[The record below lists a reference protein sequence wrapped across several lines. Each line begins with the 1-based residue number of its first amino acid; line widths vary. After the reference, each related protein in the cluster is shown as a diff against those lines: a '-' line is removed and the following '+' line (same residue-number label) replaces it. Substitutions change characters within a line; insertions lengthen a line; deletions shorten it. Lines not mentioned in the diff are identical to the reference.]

1 MLVWKNWITEK
12 RPKNSFYKKV
22 KHYKMLS
29 LFGIIPLWI
38 MVTVRETRI

>member
-1 MLVWKNWITEK
+1 MFVWKDWVTEK
-12 RPKNSFYKKV
+12 HLKNSYHKKV

-38 MVTVRETRI
+38 CVVVRET